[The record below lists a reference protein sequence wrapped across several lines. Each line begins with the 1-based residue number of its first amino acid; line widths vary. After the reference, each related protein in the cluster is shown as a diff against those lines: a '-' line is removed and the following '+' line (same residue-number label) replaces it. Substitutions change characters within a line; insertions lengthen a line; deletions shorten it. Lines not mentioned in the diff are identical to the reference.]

1 MIGPRLSL
9 SSKYVLFKLEKNVF
23 GLAKNKEIIGLHL
36 AALQFW
42 P

>member
-9 SSKYVLFKLEKNVF
+9 SSKYVVEALKHVF
-23 GLAKNKEIIGLHL
+23 VLAKNKEIIGLHL
-36 AALQFW
+36 SALQFW